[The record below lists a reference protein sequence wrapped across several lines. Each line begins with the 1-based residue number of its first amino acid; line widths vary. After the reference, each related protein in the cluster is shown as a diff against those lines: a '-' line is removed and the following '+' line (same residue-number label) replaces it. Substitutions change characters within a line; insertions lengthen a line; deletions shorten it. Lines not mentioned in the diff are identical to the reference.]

1 MNYTLDHPDIGT
13 VLVTVRRNTR
23 SMTMRWRDGVL
34 HMGVPPTAS
43 PHEVMQTLDRY
54 SSRLIARKPTVRFHP
69 DDTLQFQG
77 LTVAI
82 GRQLL
87 RPDKILAQ
95 LHGTCGTVS
104 IGSSIDP
111 DNDETARS
119 VSRLICRMAL
129 RVAPECLI
137 PRGRE
142 LARLHGVSPRGWE
155 ISRGHRKLGHCTS
168 TRIVS
173 LSYILM
179 FLPPHLRDYI
189 ILHELAHLSEMNHSP
204 RFHALC
210 DRYCGGREKLLVAEL
225 RRYPWPVLL

>member
-1 MNYTLDHPDIGT
+1 MNYELLHPDIGT

-34 HMGVPPTAS
+34 NMGVPPTAT

-54 SSRLIARKPTVRFHP
+54 SSRLMARKPTVRFSP
-69 DDTLQFQG
+69 GDTLQFEG
-77 LTVAI
+77 LTVTI
-82 GRQLL
+82 GRQSL
-87 RPDKILAQ
+87 RPDKIVAQ
-95 LHGTCGTVS
+95 LRANEGTVS
-104 IGSSIDP
+104 IGSAIDT
-111 DNDETARS
+111 DSDETART

-129 RVAPECLI
+129 RVAPDCLI

-142 LARLHGVSPRGWE
+142 LARLHGLSPRGWE

-173 LSYILM
+173 LSYVLM
-179 FLPPHLRDYI
+179 FLSPHLRDYI
-189 ILHELAHLSEMNHSP
+189 ILHELAHLSEMNHSD

-210 DRYCGGREKLLVAEL
+210 DQYCNGREKALIAEL
-225 RRYPWPVLL
+225 RRYPWPILL

>member
-82 GRQLL
+82 GRQSL
-87 RPDKILAQ
+87 RPDKIVAQ
-95 LHGTCGTVS
+95 LHGTDGTVS

-111 DNDETARS
+111 DSDDTARS
-119 VSRLICRMAL
+119 VSR
-129 RVAPECLI
+129 
-137 PRGRE
+137 
-142 LARLHGVSPRGWE
+142 HGVPPRGWE

-173 LSYILM
+173 LSYVLM
-179 FLPPHLRDYI
+179 FLPPRLRDYI

-225 RRYPWPVLL
+225 RRYPWPILL